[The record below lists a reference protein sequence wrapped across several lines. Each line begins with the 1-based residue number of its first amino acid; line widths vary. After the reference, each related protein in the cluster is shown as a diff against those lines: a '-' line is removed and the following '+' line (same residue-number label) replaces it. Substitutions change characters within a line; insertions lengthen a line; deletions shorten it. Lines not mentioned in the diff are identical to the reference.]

1 MIVVRV
7 ELWSARD
14 GSRRELA
21 RMRIANDGQSVDV
34 RRGDYLGET
43 FVGRSSRVLDFEN
56 VSRRGVVRGWR
67 RQDLHVWNLVAGML
81 GAMGYGSRP

>member
-21 RMRIANDGQSVDV
+21 RMKICNVGGVGNSRDY
-34 RRGDYLGET
+34 RGVTYR
-43 FVGRSSRVLDFEN
+43 GRSTDALN
-56 VSRRGVVRGWR
+56 AGVVTREGKLTGFPSET
-67 RQDLHVWNLVAGML
+67 LHVWNLVARML
-81 GAMGYGSRP
+81 AGMGYA